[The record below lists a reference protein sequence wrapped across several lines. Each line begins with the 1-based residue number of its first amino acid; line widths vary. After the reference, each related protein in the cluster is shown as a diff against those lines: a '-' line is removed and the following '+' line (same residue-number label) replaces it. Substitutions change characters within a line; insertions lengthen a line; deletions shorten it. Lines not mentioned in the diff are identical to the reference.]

1 MEGRGFMEEKNKM
14 TPEEIRRYRRR
25 VERRRRE
32 RQRVRRNRQILAC
45 ILGFIAIVIVFFG
58 VGFIK
63 KNWPKKSNSKKAK
76 VENTTKS
83 NETDNLQTTEKS
95 EYKKND
101 KFDKL
106 DTSGITVCIDPG
118 HGGDDKGHENGDVVE
133 SKQMLELAK
142 KVSEDLSVYGIK
154 VVLTREDDSFLYLNP
169 RSQVANDNNASVFVS
184 LHRNED
190 TASAETSGIELYIDK
205 DATKDEQQLA
215 TALYKRIKKVSGME
229 ISKTKYGSKVDADT
243 NYVVIDGVTMPACL
257 IYFGYVSNASDNEAY
272 NAGKNKY
279 ASAVTEGILMYL
291 LHKQEE
297 KENIVETESETY
309 DLSLLP

>member
-45 ILGFIAIVIVFFG
+45 ILGFIAIVIVFLG

-133 SKQMLELAK
+133 SKQMLELAYDEYLKLK
-142 KVSEDLSVYGIK
+142 K
-154 VVLTREDDSFLYLNP
+154 
-169 RSQVANDNNASVFVS
+169 
-184 LHRNED
+184 RNMWN
-190 TASAETSGIELYIDK
+190 
-205 DATKDEQQLA
+205 
-215 TALYKRIKKVSGME
+215 KKSRV
-229 ISKTKYGSKVDADT
+229 
-243 NYVVIDGVTMPACL
+243 
-257 IYFGYVSNASDNEAY
+257 
-272 NAGKNKY
+272 
-279 ASAVTEGILMYL
+279 
-291 LHKQEE
+291 
-297 KENIVETESETY
+297 
-309 DLSLLP
+309 